1 MPNNYYYLVA
11 SLTYL
16 RFEDAPPLTG
26 AEFLEE
32 CAKWLTASDLKK
44 LSTVELNELAANPE
58 DPAMIKEWK
67 AFNRSLRE
75 GLAAARQAQKESLH
89 EKYPAELK
97 DIFNEP
103 NPLRM
108 ERKFEEKRW
117 NFLEEKETGHHFDLE
132 VLMAYFLKLQI
143 MKRLTAF
150 DAEKGKIVFEN
161 LCEIKV

>member
-1 MPNNYYYLVA
+1 M
-11 SLTYL
+11 THL
-16 RFEDAPPLTG
+16 RFQDAPPLTD

-44 LSTVELNELAANPE
+44 LSAVDLNELAANPG
-58 DPAMIKEWK
+58 DPAMITEWK

-75 GLAAARQAQKESLH
+75 GLAVARQSLKEPLH
-89 EKYPAELK
+89 KQYPTEAK

-117 NFLEEKETGHHFDLE
+117 RFLEEKETGHHFDLE

-143 MKRLTAF
+143 MKRLAAF
-150 DAEKGKIVFEN
+150 DAEKGKTVFEN